1 MSFVSFSS
9 SFIRELLFIK
19 EEIIRYACINSLMI
33 LCKTELPDPI
43 FSCIFEMIFI
53 NFNGAN
59 NCFSSLIFANAITP
73 EAAKKAQKIMDRV
86 IQAPQSKQ
94 KM

>member
-1 MSFVSFSS
+1 
-9 SFIRELLFIK
+9 
-19 EEIIRYACINSLMI
+19 
-33 LCKTELPDPI
+33 
-43 FSCIFEMIFI
+43 MIFI

-59 NCFSSLIFANAITP
+59 SCFSFLIFANALTP

-86 IQAPQSKQ
+86 MQAPQTKQ

>member
-1 MSFVSFSS
+1 M
-9 SFIRELLFIK
+9 
-19 EEIIRYACINSLMI
+19 M
-33 LCKTELPDPI
+33 LCKTEIPDLI
-43 FSCIFEMIFI
+43 FECIFEMIFI

-86 IQAPQSKQ
+86 MQAPQSKQ

>member
-1 MSFVSFSS
+1 
-9 SFIRELLFIK
+9 
-19 EEIIRYACINSLMI
+19 
-33 LCKTELPDPI
+33 
-43 FSCIFEMIFI
+43 MIFI

-59 NCFSSLIFANAITP
+59 NGFSSLIFANAITP

-86 IQAPQSKQ
+86 MQAPQSKQ